1 MKSVRRHVALAAAT
15 GMILTGTGCGMLQTL
30 GLASE
35 EAHITRTAPAQNDL
49 PTTTTIA
56 ISSLDGKQEDAVA
69 ISAALGELI
78 GNSGR
83 YQLVERERFEALS
96 QERGCTLADLTC
108 VSAAL
113 PATAVIVGSVVAASY
128 SEGTKRETYECE
140 RDKKKTT
147 CTTLTRQG
155 TANSSAN
162 LRLVEASSGKV
173 LLQKFVTKRAQ
184 ASTRGGDGS
193 EPDAIDSFGLMESVR
208 REVAA
213 EFAQAIAPYQVTETV
228 DIEDDGD
235 IPELGKGNDQLEAGQ
250 LEDAL
255 ALYEAGVERAE
266 NSKEIDASEKA
277 AAHYNVSIGLAA
289 LGRFDDALASL
300 KKALELVDEEDW
312 QDLQLRMIRWKKDAD
327 KVSEQLAFA
336 QPQSAPTVAEVKA
349 EQPASTSI
357 VAAPATEAAAK
368 AAP

>member
-1 MKSVRRHVALAAAT
+1 MKAVVRTHATLAAAASLIFA
-15 GMILTGTGCGMLQTL
+15 GSGCGLMQTL
-30 GLASE
+30 GLANE
-35 EAHITRTAPAQNDL
+35 EVSISRTLPAENDL

-78 GNSGR
+78 AGSGR

-128 SEGTKRETYECE
+128 SENTKRNSYECTKDE
-140 RDKKKTT
+140 KKTT
-147 CTTLTRQG
+147 CVTLTRTG

-173 LLQKFVTKRAQ
+173 LLQKFVTKRSQ
-184 ASTRGGDGS
+184 QSETGSDGS
-193 EPDAIDSFGLMESVR
+193 EPGAIDSFGLLESVR

-213 EFAQAIAPYQVTETV
+213 EFAQAIAPYQRYETV
-228 DIEDDGD
+228 EIEDDGD

-266 NSKEIDASEKA
+266 NSSKLEPDVKA
-277 AAHYNVSIGLAA
+277 RAHYNLSIGYAA
-289 LGRFDDALASL
+289 LGRYDEALASL
-300 KKALELVDEEDW
+300 AKALELVEEEDW
-312 QDLQLRMIRWKKDAD
+312 QDLQGRMTRWKKDAT
-327 KVSEQLAFA
+327 KVAEQLAYAQA
-336 QPQSAPTVAEVKA
+336 QPASVAELQA
-349 EQPASTSI
+349 EQPATTSI
-357 VAAPATEAAAK
+357 ITPGAETAAAK